1 MTTLG
6 LCSRTTR
13 ATFKR
18 FSQVFSTRPSGISS
32 ACRHDMH
39 SIFAASAASRAR
51 SSALPRV
58 PISPWVKSRIPVR
71 YPRCA
76 IFSSVPPQVCST
88 SSRCAAMARM
98 SRGVDGM
105 SVKIAL
111 FQNDIL
117 AHDETV
123 CRHLLQHRKNSAHV
137 FVGIHE
143 GDDDRKF
150 AAGLDHVRGFHAMP
164 PQKSSHGM
172 KSGRGIDIFLA
183 QVVENLHVQRPVAP
197 LVGFVEIDCDLYCHS
212 VRHSTALAP
221 GPCLPKLR
229 RDTA

>member
-1 MTTLG
+1 MTTRG
-6 LCSRTTR
+6 RMSRITL
-13 ATFKR
+13 ATFSR
-18 FSQVFSTRPSGISS
+18 LSQVFSTRPSGISS
-32 ACRHDMH
+32 ARRQPAPR
-39 SIFAASAASRAR
+39 IRAALAASRAR
-51 SSALPRV
+51 SWAEPRV
-58 PISPWVKSRIPVR
+58 PISPCVKSRMPVR
-71 YPRCA
+71 CPRCA

-123 CRHLLQHRKNSAHV
+123 CRHLLQHRKNSSHV

-143 GDDDRKF
+143 GDDDRKV

-172 KSGRGIDIFLA
+172 NSGRGIDIFLA
-183 QVVENLHVQRPVAP
+183 QVVENLHVQSPVAP
-197 LVGFVEIDCDLYCHS
+197 LPRSFPIHSTLYCHS
-212 VRHSTALAP
+212 LRHPPPLSP
-221 GPCLPKLR
+221 SP
-229 RDTA
+229 